1 MLSIMA
7 TTPTRSSQHRAAPGA
22 PPRPQKKPSSDEDDK
37 EKKAAA
43 KKRQAR
49 LRKDLLEASEV
60 DKKVP
65 LKPPSAPLRF

>member
-7 TTPTRSSQHRAAPGA
+7 TTPTQTSRHRAPGA
-22 PPRPQKKPSSDEDDK
+22 PPRKPKKPSSDDDE

-43 KKRQAR
+43 AKARQAK
-49 LRKDLLEASEV
+49 LRKDLQEASGE
-60 DKKVP
+60 DEKVP

>member
-1 MLSIMA
+1 MP

-22 PPRPQKKPSSDEDDK
+22 PPRPQKKPSSDDDE

-43 KKRQAR
+43 EKRQAK
-49 LRKDLLEASEV
+49 LRKDLREASGE
-60 DKKVP
+60 DEKVP